1 MFFDETKNT
10 LSFFLS
16 FFFSWSI
23 FQGGVGGKKT
33 AWGNIITD
41 KIYPNEC

>member
-1 MFFDETKNT
+1 MFFDETKKT

-16 FFFSWSI
+16 FFFLVYISG
-23 FQGGVGGKKT
+23 QGGGKKT

-41 KIYPNEC
+41 KMIYPNEC